1 MQSNQNF
8 GIPLKERI
16 SLYDYAYLLQKF
28 GAFNA
33 PRQFQRPI
41 AWKSEDR
48 KKFLQSLLL
57 NRVEGTYVLVDVKSC
72 IGRLELAGECD
83 SETYKFF
90 KKFLNEGYKYVVLD
104 GNNRITF
111 IESLFEDVYTIPEG
125 KYEYITDEVNGT
137 ISSFTVRKGKQKF
150 SDLPERVRD
159 VLLGRQA
166 AISLYTQITLEGMS
180 DVFQNVNSG
189 VPLNGQELR
198 NAYSTP
204 WAEYVRDIADE
215 TSSLL
220 AKLFKDHRSRLC
232 GEEWVVNCLDM
243 TIQGISTNPILNE
256 VTFSG
261 VTQSTKN
268 KLYKS
273 DFLTEN
279 DENYYFDKFVEMM
292 DFISTMISEETLEEK
307 VLTRASAV
315 QNLFW
320 MMCNGIDTYDQAVA
334 AVELHNSAYT
344 NKTRTFACGDDDK
357 TFKECCNG
365 MSAENLNVRYVILNE
380 IIREVVGKK
389 INDFSSLNEEFSESV

>member
-8 GIPLKERI
+8 SIPLKERI

-48 KKFLQSLLL
+48 KKFFQSLLL

-90 KKFLNEGYKYVVLD
+90 RKFLNEGYKYVVLD

-111 IESLFEDVYTIPEG
+111 IKSLFEDQYTIPEG

-159 VLLGRQA
+159 ALIGRQA

-180 DVFQNVNSG
+180 EVFQNVNSG

-204 WAEYVRDIADE
+204 WAEYVRNISDE

-220 AKLFKDHRSRLC
+220 SKLFKDHRFRLC
-232 GEEWVVNCLDM
+232 GEEWVANCLDM
-243 TIQGISTNPILNE
+243 NIQAISVNPILNE
-256 VTFSG
+256 VDISG
-261 VTQSTKN
+261 VTQTTKN

-273 DFLTEN
+273 DFLSDNEKSF
-279 DENYYFDKFVEMM
+279 YFDKFVEMM
-292 DFISTMISEETLEEK
+292 DFITLMIQEEIFEEK
-307 VLTRASAV
+307 VLTRGSAV
-315 QNLFW
+315 QNLYW
-320 MMCNGIDTYDQAVA
+320 MMCNGLDSYDQVVS
-334 AVELHNSAYT
+334 AVELHNKAYT
-344 NKTRTFACGDDDK
+344 DKNRTFVCGDDDK

-365 MSAENLNVRYVILNE
+365 MSAENLKARYTIFSEILDQVLGSNA
-380 IIREVVGKK
+380 
-389 INDFSSLNEEFSESV
+389 NSFNTLNEEFQVA